1 MRQVF
6 RVARSLTK
14 LVEIHEHVL
23 IRHSEV
29 RILNIRQVELLAS
42 ILDNR
47 SENRIAPV
55 RNRGEEVVNNLMV
68 KTARPPVPEVRT
80 DAPIS
85 RANHLLRRPVER
97 VVRDK
102 VVLDVV
108 HNENV
113 LKVVRR
119 DRKHNASS
127 SQSELPAL
135 INSGEIDMK
144 EEVECLEA
152 KKDSPVV
159 GSNEE
164 GLRTNVTLEVINDIG
179 DIPLSSTDSNS
190 KHSER
195 SLDRVVPLPRE
206 TRVETEP
213 RVSDRAIVIGPQLVG
228 GKVMSD
234 SMLVGPDLGRTTN
247 QVHDLLDHDVDVLV
261 GGHGSVVT
269 HVHEETKTSSKNT
282 NHESPEVRA
291 LVSDSEGTIEIKSN
305 GSEDLSNGDELEE
318 VSTPTN
324 LLQASITSLAD
335 SKEEGVIRLFGS
347 ILELT
352 DIVLAEGDKG
362 LLLTNGR
369 MIGLHQIST
378 ITTSAELDDLTSGV
392 MRDIAGDIINL
403 VVNNGPENSVQIKSE
418 K

>member
-1 MRQVF
+1 
-6 RVARSLTK
+6 
-14 LVEIHEHVL
+14 
-23 IRHSEV
+23 
-29 RILNIRQVELLAS
+29 
-42 ILDNR
+42 
-47 SENRIAPV
+47 
-55 RNRGEEVVNNLMV
+55 
-68 KTARPPVPEVRT
+68 
-80 DAPIS
+80 
-85 RANHLLRRPVER
+85 
-97 VVRDK
+97 
-102 VVLDVV
+102 
-108 HNENV
+108 
-113 LKVVRR
+113 
-119 DRKHNASS
+119 
-127 SQSELPAL
+127 
-135 INSGEIDMK
+135 
-144 EEVECLEA
+144 
-152 KKDSPVV
+152 
-159 GSNEE
+159 
-164 GLRTNVTLEVINDIG
+164 
-179 DIPLSSTDSNS
+179 
-190 KHSER
+190 
-195 SLDRVVPLPRE
+195 VVPLPRE

-269 HVHEETKTSSKNT
+269 HVHEETKTSSKKT

-291 LVSDSEGTIEIKSN
+291 LVSDSEGTIEVKSN

-403 VVNNGPENSVQIKSE
+403 VVNNGPENAVQIKSE